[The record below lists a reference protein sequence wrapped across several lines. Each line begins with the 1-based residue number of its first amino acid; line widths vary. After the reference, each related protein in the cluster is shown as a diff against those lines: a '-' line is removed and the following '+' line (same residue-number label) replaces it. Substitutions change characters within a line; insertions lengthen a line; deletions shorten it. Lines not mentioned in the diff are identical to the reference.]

1 MFNLY
6 AVGPMKIVIENDMKQ
21 GGCKEVFRIALPLI
35 LSTSAMTLQMFVD
48 RVFLMWFD
56 RDAMSGAML
65 GGILSFVPFSLFLG
79 TATYAGTFV
88 SQYDGAKMPHRIGPA
103 VWQSVYF
110 SFLAGLLMAGLV
122 LFDRPLIAL
131 IGHKPPLDGYE
142 LTYYRFMLLGSMPGI
157 LDSAI
162 SCFLTGRGKTW
173 VVMWINFVKTII
185 NIVFDYLLIFGHFGF
200 PKSGI
205 AGAAMATIFAN
216 VVACVIYFVIFLWP
230 SYREKF
236 GTLNN
241 RFDRELFGRLLK
253 FGLPSGVQF
262 MLDVLGFTL
271 FVVFIGRIDAVSF
284 AASSMVFQI
293 NMLAF
298 MPMIGFGMATSILV
312 GRAIGAEKPDIA
324 QKTTWSAAKLT
335 FSYMLVVAAG
345 YWLVPDL
352 FMLPFRAG
360 AMKEQM
366 DAIRPIAITL
376 LYFVSF
382 YCIFD
387 TGNII
392 FSAALKGAGDTK
404 YVMFRSVWLNWL
416 IMVVPSWFA
425 VTYLHGPARLYVAWA
440 ALAGYVCALAIL
452 FLLRFISGKWKTMR
466 VIEKVP
472 TLSAVMPDV
481 PAVEADLGGYKSF

>member
-1 MFNLY
+1 
-6 AVGPMKIVIENDMKQ
+6 MKERTEKININE
-21 GGCKEVFRIALPLI
+21 GGCREVFKMALPLI

-56 RDAMSGAML
+56 RDAMSGAMM
-65 GGILSFVPFSLFLG
+65 GGVLSFVPFSLFLG
-79 TATYAGTFV
+79 TATYVSTFV
-88 SQYDGAKMPHRIGPA
+88 SQYDGAKMQNRIGPA
-103 VWQSVYF
+103 IWQSAYF
-110 SFLAGLLMAGLV
+110 AFAAGLLMAAFA
-122 LFDRPLIAL
+122 LFDKPLIAL
-131 IGHKPPLDGYE
+131 IGHKPPIDGYE
-142 LTYYRFMLLGSMPGI
+142 LTYYRFMLLGAMPGI

-173 VVMWINFVKTII
+173 VVMWINFLKTIV
-185 NIVFDYLLIFGHFGF
+185 NIVFDYVLIFGHFGF
-200 PKSGI
+200 PKWGI
-205 AGAAMATIFAN
+205 AGAAVATILAN
-216 VVACVIYFVIFLWP
+216 VVSCVIYFVIFLWP
-230 SYREKF
+230 TYREKF

-241 RFDRELFGRLLK
+241 RFDRELFGRLMK
-253 FGLPSGVQF
+253 FGFPSGVQF

-271 FVVFIGRIDAVSF
+271 FVVFVGRIDAVSF

-335 FSYMLVVAAG
+335 FSYMIAVALS
-345 YWLVPDL
+345 YWLVPDW
-352 FMLPFRAG
+352 FMLPFGAG
-360 AMKEQM
+360 AMKGQM
-366 DAIRPIAITL
+366 EAIRPIATTL

-392 FSAALKGAGDTK
+392 FSGALKGAGDTK
-404 YVMFRSVWLNWL
+404 YVMFRSIWLNWL
-416 IMVVPSWFA
+416 IMVIPSWFA
-425 VTYLHGPARLYVAWA
+425 VTYLHGQARLYVAWA

-472 TLSAVMPDV
+472 TLPGMMPNV
-481 PAVEADLGGYKSF
+481 PAVESDVGT